1 MLAVDLVADRATREP
16 DHDLLARVLRRAFE
30 KGLVLLGC
38 GASAVRIA
46 PPLIVGR
53 DEADAAV
60 ALLDEVLSEV

>member
-1 MLAVDLVADRATREP
+1 MLAVDLVVDRATREP

-38 GASAVRIA
+38 GDSSIRLA

-53 DEADAAV
+53 SEADTAV
-60 ALLDEVLSEV
+60 AILDEVLAEV